1 MSIFDP
7 INFDKLVDR
16 QLSEWRKIRLEK
28 FKQLDIDF
36 LRALETND
44 TNKKN
49 EIISSKQKLRDV
61 TKFDFSSMSLEEIP
75 TYYPDCLK

>member
-1 MSIFDP
+1 MSIYDP
-7 INFDKLVDR
+7 INFSKLVNR
-16 QLSEWRKIRLEK
+16 QLLEWRKIRLEK

-49 EIISSKQKLRDV
+49 KIIALKQELRDV
-61 TKFDFSSMSLEEIP
+61 TKFDFSSISLEEIL